1 MDPGNFIGFLGGVQ
15 RPLRPSE
22 AGYHRHDR
30 GQPFENQGAQIHLF
44 WTIAN
49 DLAHAE
55 DGAAL
60 PDSSFGSSR
69 DISTVSGFIVSV
81 SNSLSTEIKAL
92 VGDGDTYVTQTA
104 AGLSSIEVDL
114 DELANANENPLQISL
129 EDARIKPEVRTKI
142 DGLRA
147 DCRICIMSKIECI
160 RKSS

>member
-1 MDPGNFIGFLGGVQ
+1 MEPGNFIGFLGGVQ

-69 DISTVSGFIVSV
+69 DIDG
-81 SNSLSTEIKAL
+81 
-92 VGDGDTYVTQTA
+92 VGVHRLG
-104 AGLSSIEVDL
+104 I
-114 DELANANENPLQISL
+114 ELA
-129 EDARIKPEVRTKI
+129 
-142 DGLRA
+142 
-147 DCRICIMSKIECI
+147 
-160 RKSS
+160 

>member
-1 MDPGNFIGFLGGVQ
+1 MEPGNFIGFLGGVQ

-60 PDSSFGSSR
+60 PDPSFGSSR
-69 DISTVSGFIVSV
+69 HIDR
-81 SNSLSTEIKAL
+81 
-92 VGDGDTYVTQTA
+92 VGVHRLGIEQLEHRDQ
-104 AGLSSIEVDL
+104 SS
-114 DELANANENPLQISL
+114 
-129 EDARIKPEVRTKI
+129 
-142 DGLRA
+142 
-147 DCRICIMSKIECI
+147 CW
-160 RKSS
+160 